1 MFRKASILLFVSV
14 ASAIAE
20 DAWGPPDSVHALDAV
35 ISAVNKIVAMPHLSP
50 EKLARAKVVAADVR
64 SNIEAVEGGKLS
76 KQEANKKIAGA
87 IKELTSFE
95 TEMFAV
101 HNVSNI
107 QSKLANLQKQLA
119 SKKAELVKAQSMMK
133 LLKLKKM
140 LAEKRLQ
147 LQNLMDE
154 KRASAASRGSDAADA
169 TKTNQMVKKLL
180 SMTKSLAAAKK
191 DSSAFKEA
199 LAVVQAREHEVSD
212 GLARLEAEDQKAG
225 ATLRGALSKGG
236 ATGDTKVQGMLKHLE
251 AEEHHKFAKAEAL
264 KKIDMNNLKA
274 AETSIQKHD
283 VQGLQRTLFKMAKE
297 SKALESKSGKFL
309 Y

>member
-1 MFRKASILLFVSV
+1 MAKRTKKVGICGKYGTRYGATLRKVVKKFEITQRAKYVSPF
-14 ASAIAE
+14 S
-20 DAWGPPDSVHALDAV
+20 GKDSVRRLAV
-35 ISAVNKIVAMPHLSP
+35 GIWKCKST
-50 EKLARAKVVAADVR
+50 
-64 SNIEAVEGGKLS
+64 
-76 KQEANKKIAGA
+76 NKKIAGA
-87 IKELTSFE
+87 LKELTSFQA
-95 TEMFAV
+95 EMFSV

-107 QSKLANLQKQLA
+107 QIKLANLQKQLA
-119 SKKAELVKAQSMMK
+119 SKKAELVKAESMMK

-212 GLARLEAEDQKAG
+212 GLARLQAEEQKSG
-225 ATLRGALSKGG
+225 ATDR
-236 ATGDTKVQGMLKHLE
+236 
-251 AEEHHKFAKAEAL
+251 
-264 KKIDMNNLKA
+264 
-274 AETSIQKHD
+274 
-283 VQGLQRTLFKMAKE
+283 
-297 SKALESKSGKFL
+297 KSVV
-309 Y
+309 